1 MLWAA
6 RVDIHL
12 ARPVFQPTTI
22 MKKLIPYLL
31 IAGLAFAGVSQVSA
45 QEEKKK
51 AKKASAAVT
60 ETAPKSVIHVVT
72 VKWKDGTTEAQ
83 IQKALDGVKALPSKY
98 PGITR
103 VWVNSFNVQNPSE
116 VKEKK
121 RTHAF
126 VMEFASRDAL
136 TKYKDS
142 DAQKEWYESYI
153 PIRDQSTTHDIT
165 N

>member
-1 MLWAA
+1 
-6 RVDIHL
+6 
-12 ARPVFQPTTI
+12 
-22 MKKLIPYLL
+22 MKKLIPYILL
-31 IAGLAFAGVSQVSA
+31 ASLAFAGTSQVSA

-51 AKKASAAVT
+51 AKKASAAAV
-60 ETAPKSVIHVVT
+60 ETMPKSVIHVVT

-103 VWVNSFNVQNPSE
+103 VWVNSFSVQNPAG
-116 VKEKK
+116 VEKK

-142 DAQKEWYESYI
+142 DAQKEWYEVYI

>member
-1 MLWAA
+1 
-6 RVDIHL
+6 
-12 ARPVFQPTTI
+12 
-22 MKKLIPYLL
+22 MKKLIPYILL
-31 IAGLAFAGVSQVSA
+31 ASLAFAGTSQVSA

-51 AKKASAAVT
+51 AKKASAAAV
-60 ETAPKSVIHVVT
+60 ETMPKSVIHVVT

-83 IQKALDGVKALPSKY
+83 IQKALDGVKALPAKY

-103 VWVNSFNVQNPSE
+103 VWVRSVSVQNPAE

-126 VMEFASRDAL
+126 VMEFASEKAL
-136 TKYKDS
+136 ADYKDS
-142 DAQKEWYESYI
+142 AAQKEWYESYI

>member
-1 MLWAA
+1 
-6 RVDIHL
+6 
-12 ARPVFQPTTI
+12 

-31 IAGLAFAGVSQVSA
+31 IAGLAFAGASQVSA

-60 ETAPKSVIHVVT
+60 ETAPKTVIHVVT

-83 IQKALDGVKALPSKY
+83 IQKALDGVKAFPSKY

-103 VWVNSFNVQNPSE
+103 VWVRHLGTLQNSPEITQ
-116 VKEKK
+116 KK

-126 VMEFASRDAL
+126 VMEFASEKAL
-136 TKYKDS
+136 ADYKDS
-142 DAQKEWYESYI
+142 PAQKEWYESYI
-153 PIRDQSTTHDIT
+153 PIRDQSSTFDIT